1 MTVESQDLWGRM
13 WGPKPPHN
21 STNMIINIKYGY
33 GGGDEV
39 RHLTVHLS
47 SKIFVILFIISAL
60 LTLFVQ

>member
-1 MTVESQDLWGRM
+1 MINN
-13 WGPKPPHN
+13 HN
-21 STNMIINIKYGY
+21 FGDS
-33 GGGDEV
+33 GGDEV